1 MSPYFQPKAVVFWL
15 RLTAQILYKLTHAN
29 TQRKIRKKERK
40 KERKK
45 QKRKHVFRPLHNGRD
60 TDLREKKKELP

>member
-1 MSPYFQPKAVVFWL
+1 MPTHKE
-15 RLTAQILYKLTHAN
+15 RLE
-29 TQRKIRKKERK
+29 RKEERK